1 MGESMDNDVPNRGN
15 VGFKGER
22 MPRQATFAVALI
34 VTGLASAAFGAGLSA
49 GASASLPERI
59 MEGAVGA
66 ARRPRCVARLAARC
80 LEPEPAVDAARYLRE
95 RRFSWWPFAG
105 RPISIPSIS
114 GQARRRRQVPRHF
127 VIAIAHRSMT
137 LSQDPMGGQDV
148 GFHQVRP
155 VVKLADGTWLVGD
168 RATGP
173 SADFNET
180 DISIADVRWIKL
192 DIARVVA
199 VGNWI
204 EHPDLSK
211 VDEIGFAD
219 LMPGSGHGPGGYVN
233 VGRIEVYEQAD
244 ETVIATGRGAGLDR
258 KSL

>member
-1 MGESMDNDVPNRGN
+1 MT
-15 VGFKGER
+15 
-22 MPRQATFAVALI
+22 RQATFAVALI
-34 VTGLASAAFGAGLSA
+34 VTGLASAAFAQGAPQARPPLFLSESWRA
-49 GASASLPERI
+49 
-59 MEGAVGA
+59 
-66 ARRPRCVARLAARC
+66 LAA
-80 LEPEPAVDAARYLRE
+80 AVDDHGAWPASQQGVSNPNLQLTLHGPSGKEIQLVAVRGSADVYPLNLWTGTTTSPSAATLRD
-95 RRFSWWPFAG
+95 RTN
-105 RPISIPSIS
+105 
-114 GQARRRRQVPRHF
+114 F
-127 VIAIAHRSMT
+127 VDLT
-137 LSQDPMGGQDV
+137 NPLSKIRWV
-148 GFHQVRP
+148 VRTSGFHQVRP

-180 DISIADVRWIKL
+180 DVSIADVRWIKL

-233 VGRIEVYEQAD
+233 VGRIEVYGKP
-244 ETVIATGRGAGLDR
+244 VKR
-258 KSL
+258 